1 MSGCPGLSLYV
12 ISFTRPSQA
21 LVLQVINAGVR
32 RPGNEA
38 TSDVLIIG
46 TYATLV
52 PHDGNIQGC
61 EILKKYLFLKMWV
74 FIHINLD
81 RIMNVISC

>member
-1 MSGCPGLSLYV
+1 MSRLSLY
-12 ISFTRPSQA
+12 T
-21 LVLQVINAGVR
+21 GVR

-46 TYATLV
+46 SYATLV

-81 RIMNVISC
+81 RIMEYTCMSFHANQYNYLRTFAP